1 MTLTQR
7 QLQETHVLEA
17 LLSGLYSNREAAE
30 VLQLSV
36 RQIQRK
42 KKAYLV
48 EREASVI
55 HKNTGRHPANRISE
69 SIRSQIVH
77 LLQGPLQGYNFTHA
91 TEILKA
97 DYQIKIS
104 VSSVRRIAREH
115 QLLSPRKHRKTRCYP
130 SRERR
135 SFEGELAQAD
145 ASSFDWLNTGE
156 MLHLHG
162 AIDDATGKILALYLA
177 PQESFEGYRP
187 CLLFMNRKGHLPLH
201 LYTDKRTIFWS
212 TKKEAM
218 PSHEELLLG
227 IRVHETDFVRGLRQ
241 MGIHTIF
248 AHSPQAKGRIE
259 RLWRTLQDRLP
270 KDFKRQGICR
280 MAEAN
285 AYLEQYIEN
294 FNRQFSV
301 AAKEETKK
309 YLPRLPKTKVQRAL
323 SHRYWRTLHH
333 GCEFSFQNQR
343 YVLDEEDM
351 KRVPDTTKQVELAV
365 YDDIGLRVL
374 IPKTELCVKAHPIQ
388 PKKSIPKPKHSEEE
402 LRRIRQENGRK
413 GKAHSPWRFY

>member
-69 SIRSQIVH
+69 SIRSQVVH

-97 DYQIKIS
+97 DYQIEIS

-115 QLLSPRKHRKTRCYP
+115 QLLSPRKHRKTRRHP

-145 ASSFDWLNTGE
+145 ASPFDWLNTGE

-162 AIDDATGKILALYLA
+162 AIDDATGKVLALYLA
-177 PQESFEGYRP
+177 PQETFEGYRQ

-201 LYTDKRTIFWS
+201 LYTDKRTFFGPPR
-212 TKKEAM
+212 K
-218 PSHEELLLG
+218 
-227 IRVHETDFVRGLRQ
+227 RQ
-241 MGIHTIF
+241 
-248 AHSPQAKGRIE
+248 IE

-270 KDFKRQGICR
+270 EDFKR
-280 MAEAN
+280 
-285 AYLEQYIEN
+285 
-294 FNRQFSV
+294 
-301 AAKEETKK
+301 
-309 YLPRLPKTKVQRAL
+309 
-323 SHRYWRTLHH
+323 
-333 GCEFSFQNQR
+333 
-343 YVLDEEDM
+343 
-351 KRVPDTTKQVELAV
+351 
-365 YDDIGLRVL
+365 
-374 IPKTELCVKAHPIQ
+374 
-388 PKKSIPKPKHSEEE
+388 
-402 LRRIRQENGRK
+402 
-413 GKAHSPWRFY
+413 

>member
-55 HKNTGRHPANRISE
+55 HKNTGRHPANRIS
-69 SIRSQIVH
+69 
-77 LLQGPLQGYNFTHA
+77 
-91 TEILKA
+91 
-97 DYQIKIS
+97 

-115 QLLSPRKHRKTRCYP
+115 QLLSPRKHRKTRRHP

-135 SFEGELAQAD
+135 SFIGELAQAD
-145 ASSFDWLNTGE
+145 ASPFDWLNTGE

-241 MGIHTIF
+241 MGIHT
-248 AHSPQAKGRIE
+248 SLP
-259 RLWRTLQDRLP
+259 TL
-270 KDFKRQGICR
+270 
-280 MAEAN
+280 
-285 AYLEQYIEN
+285 
-294 FNRQFSV
+294 
-301 AAKEETKK
+301 
-309 YLPRLPKTKVQRAL
+309 
-323 SHRYWRTLHH
+323 
-333 GCEFSFQNQR
+333 
-343 YVLDEEDM
+343 
-351 KRVPDTTKQVELAV
+351 
-365 YDDIGLRVL
+365 
-374 IPKTELCVKAHPIQ
+374 
-388 PKKSIPKPKHSEEE
+388 PKPKGGLSVSGVRYAMVVSS
-402 LRRIRQENGRK
+402 LFK
-413 GKAHSPWRFY
+413 TSDMSWTKKT